1 MGPTPHLFVEEKCNE
16 VHKRTTSSG
25 AKHNIHVP
33 DRAPSLQQEVG
44 DIQMKSWNAEQL
56 EIVLVVHQSVRSKE
70 LVNMLRGFGLSVEY
84 NRLLHVES
92 EIYRSKRREA
102 IGAHW
107 WTVSARHS

>member
-44 DIQMKSWNAEQL
+44 DIQMKS
-56 EIVLVVHQSVRSKE
+56 
-70 LVNMLRGFGLSVEY
+70 
-84 NRLLHVES
+84 
-92 EIYRSKRREA
+92 
-102 IGAHW
+102 
-107 WTVSARHS
+107 